1 VTEPLARAIDELGAA
16 LRGLDDAAWS
26 RRPDE
31 RNWSP
36 KEIVCH
42 LRDVE
47 ELFVVRFMTMLAMD
61 EPKILAF
68 SAAPEALAA
77 WGIGGAIGHPLDPER
92 WAEERQYLAN
102 DGPKALA
109 AFARRRRETLALLS
123 GLSSAQR
130 TRAGQHPTRGRL
142 TMADYA
148 DALAAHDV
156 NHLAQLER
164 ALQGRA

>member
-1 VTEPLARAIDELGAA
+1 MEDLGASV
-16 LRGLDDAAWS
+16 RGLDADAWS
-26 RRPDE
+26 RRPDD

-68 SAAPEALAA
+68 SAAPETLAA
-77 WGIGGAIGHPLDPER
+77 WGIGGTISHPLDPDR

-102 DGPKALA
+102 DGAKALS
-109 AFARRRRETLALLS
+109 AFARRRRETLALLG
-123 GLSSAQR
+123 GLSPAQWVR
-130 TRAGQHPTRGRL
+130 GGHHPSRGRL
-142 TMADYA
+142 TIADYA
-148 DALAAHDV
+148 DALAAHDA

-164 ALQGRA
+164 GLEGRA